1 MLKSLVNER
10 FKKGF
15 GFPQIMNLFWF
26 LKGSIGANPDAP
38 VPIIPKADLDRL
50 ADEAVQSM
58 RQGGPQLRIVAAD
71 GEGSGRF
78 YLVSQAAQTFFNK
91 VGYDVTSESALVE
104 RLQRASE
111 GLKGYSVLGELL
123 HGIPDQKSVVGIT
136 SQPLG
141 TLTLYAG
148 SQAVF
153 TRGDLDKLPS
163 VKVRVTASVP
173 PPKARYN

>member
-1 MLKSLVNER
+1 
-10 FKKGF
+10 
-15 GFPQIMNLFWF
+15 MNLFWF
-26 LKGSIGANPDAP
+26 LKGSTGANPDAP
-38 VPIIPKADLDRL
+38 VPIINKVDLGRL

-91 VGYDVTSESALVE
+91 VGYDAASELALVE

-123 HGIPDQKSVVGIT
+123 HGIPDKKGIVGVT

-141 TLTLYAG
+141 VLTIYAG

-153 TRGDLDKLPS
+153 TQRDFDVLPS
-163 VKVRVTASVP
+163 IKVRVTAPVP